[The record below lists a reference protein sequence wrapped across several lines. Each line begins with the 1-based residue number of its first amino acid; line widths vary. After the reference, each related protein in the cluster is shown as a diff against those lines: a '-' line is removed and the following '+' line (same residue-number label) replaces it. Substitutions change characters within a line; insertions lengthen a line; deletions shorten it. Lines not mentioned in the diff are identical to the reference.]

1 MTKEL
6 INELLSYGG
15 AINDLTELTLI
26 DFEGITDYWECNN
39 KLSFSFNNNIYEI
52 KSSLKN
58 IETHMFIENGKM
70 VLEFIG

>member
-26 DFEGITDYWECNN
+26 DFVGITDYWEYNN

-58 IETHMFIENGKM
+58 VETHMFIENGKI